1 MILEYM
7 RHSKANH
14 NPIVHD
20 ETWADIWRDMVKRW
34 GLIGAILTLPF
45 YIVVVLLMVVLSPL
59 LILIIIGGF
68 FIYMIPSILI
78 GGFIDITRQI
88 IVREKGAWFEK
99 WKYADKLLYWWEL
112 TPYGMSFQGYVD
124 FKKNRILDSKV
135 EG

>member
-1 MILEYM
+1 MLLEYI

-14 NPIVHD
+14 NPIVHTD
-20 ETWADIWRDMVKRW
+20 TWGSIWRDSVKQW

-45 YIVVVLLMVVLSPL
+45 YMVGVLLMFVLSPL
-59 LILIIIGGF
+59 LIVIIIGGF

-88 IVREKGAWFEK
+88 IVRKKDAWFEK
-99 WKYADKLLYWWEL
+99 WKYADKMLNYWEL

-124 FKKNRILDSKV
+124 FKKHRKGNL
-135 EG
+135 